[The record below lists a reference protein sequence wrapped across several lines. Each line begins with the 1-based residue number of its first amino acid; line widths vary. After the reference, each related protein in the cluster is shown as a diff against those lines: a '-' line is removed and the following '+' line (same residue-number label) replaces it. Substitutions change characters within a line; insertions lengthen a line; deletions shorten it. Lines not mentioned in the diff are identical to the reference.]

1 MYFSGLEIYF
11 QDLFV
16 SCQILFYIHSIQG
29 RRPGRSVFVKDN
41 LCEGASGCQ
50 QRADMRYQETPGRK
64 TESQS
69 QKRKLQAYFSI
80 RRNLKMNKTMTSYS
94 QTGRDQ
100 TLRLVKMGSLV
111 AVSIVLVYLIHF
123 PLFPA
128 VSFLEYDPA
137 DIPILIGTFTFGPA
151 AGLALTLVTSVIQGV
166 TVSAG
171 SGLYGILMHLIA
183 TGTLVVA
190 AGTIYHRKKTK
201 TFAVIGLAA
210 GTAAMAAVMVGANL
224 IITPLFMGVTREVV
238 WDLMA
243 FIIGFN
249 VIKAGINGLVTF
261 ILYKRISNFLKRN

>member
-1 MYFSGLEIYF
+1 
-11 QDLFV
+11 
-16 SCQILFYIHSIQG
+16 
-29 RRPGRSVFVKDN
+29 
-41 LCEGASGCQ
+41 
-50 QRADMRYQETPGRK
+50 
-64 TESQS
+64 
-69 QKRKLQAYFSI
+69 
-80 RRNLKMNKTMTSYS
+80 MNKTMTSYS

-123 PLFPA
+123 PLFPVVA
-128 VSFLEYDPA
+128 FLEYDPA